1 MITKNNLDGRNTNR
15 RINETSFIKVMEHL
29 HKRNNNYINIII
41 SQKERT
47 KTPFWKLAINKDE
60 EKEYETEYTDYGRYN
75 NLEIQ
80 EKNHFKR

>member
-1 MITKNNLDGRNTNR
+1 M
-15 RINETSFIKVMEHL
+15 SSIKVIKHL

-47 KTPFWKLAINKDE
+47 KTPFWKLCIDKDE
-60 EKEYETEYTDYGRYN
+60 EKEYKTEYTDYSRYN